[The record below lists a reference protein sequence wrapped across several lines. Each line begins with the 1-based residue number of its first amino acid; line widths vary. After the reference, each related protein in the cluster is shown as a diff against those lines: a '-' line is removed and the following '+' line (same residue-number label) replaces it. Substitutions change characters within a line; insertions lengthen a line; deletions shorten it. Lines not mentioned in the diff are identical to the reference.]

1 MKTKIDIE
9 VAEPKYQVKKNVI
22 SWDYKRGEI
31 EMTTDALDELFYQ
44 YSKHGLNMSQVQ
56 VQNKHG
62 LDALQWQSL
71 KRTFDL
77 VKDSDVFSPYTCSL
91 YEGKAL
97 TDMIASK
104 IAQKYS
110 PKNMRDVIAY
120 EDTKQTK
127 KAYERVIKEVERQS
141 YNWNILADAVLE
153 YTSKGK
159 KVNVRKCKTAT
170 SKREV
175 VMICDLHGGAEI
187 EAKRNLPAYNYSV
200 IVKRLKEIAEDTNA
214 LNSSGIIL
222 VFNGDFI
229 ETFTGLNHINSW
241 QGIAKKDGYGVDA
254 TIKITEIITDFISS
268 INNVEEVLLIS
279 GNHDRTTANSGE
291 DVNGDAV
298 KIIHTILNAR
308 FGHEV
313 NVEWSPD
320 VITRKIDGC
329 GFIFAHGHLVMCKNP
344 QNLVDLYGYKG
355 CFNLVLLA
363 HLHSRIIKKDHTSF
377 RVVHCASI
385 FTGNTYSK
393 QGGYTSLAG
402 YTHISVSNRLPVVT
416 DRPVQ

>member
-1 MKTKIDIE
+1 MKNKE
-9 VAEPKYQVKKNVI
+9 VEKVEEPKYVVKNDVI
-22 SWDYKRGEI
+22 SWSYRRGEI
-31 EMTTDALDELFYQ
+31 TMTTDSLDELFYQ

-62 LDALQWQSL
+62 LDALEWQSL

-91 YEGKAL
+91 YKGKEL
-97 TDMIASK
+97 TDMIAAK
-104 IAQKYS
+104 IAEKYS
-110 PKNMRDVIAY
+110 AKNMRDVIAY
-120 EDTKQTK
+120 EDNKQTK
-127 KAYERVIKEVERQS
+127 RAYEKAIKGIEKKS
-141 YNWNILADAVLE
+141 YNWNLLADAVLE
-153 YTSKGK
+153 YTSQGK

-170 SKREV
+170 GKKEV
-175 VMICDLHGGAEI
+175 VIICDIHGGAEI
-187 EAKRNLPAYNYSV
+187 LPKRNLPAFNYGV
-200 IVKRLKEIAEDTNA
+200 IVKRLTEIAEDTNS
-214 LNSSGIIL
+214 LNSSGITL

-241 QGIAKKDGYGVDA
+241 QGIAKKNGYGVDA
-254 TIKITEIITDFISS
+254 TIKITEIITDFIASL
-268 INNVEEVLLIS
+268 NNVDEILLIS
-279 GNHDRTTANSGE
+279 GNHDRVTSNAGE
-291 DVNGDAV
+291 DVQGDAV

-308 FGHEV
+308 FGHEM

-355 CFNLVLLA
+355 CFNIVLLA

-402 YTHISVSNRLPVVT
+402 YTHINVANKLPVVT
-416 DRPVQ
+416 DRPVA